1 MSDKNKKS
9 GVDNS
14 LSGKAK
20 KSGIPLGVL
29 RKVFNRGMAAY
40 RSSHRSSVKSPQQW
54 AHARVNAF
62 INKKPTVWGK
72 ADKDLAA
79 QARKSKS

>member
-1 MSDKNKKS
+1 MSNVKS
-9 GVDNS
+9 S
-14 LSGKAK
+14 LAAKAK
-20 KSGIPLGVL
+20 KSGLPLSVL

-40 RSSHRSSVKSPQQW
+40 RQSHRPSVKSPQQW

-72 ADKDLAA
+72 ADKDLAK
-79 QARKSKS
+79 QARK